1 MARPTRQG
9 IDYFPLDVELD
20 DKTEMF
26 LIEKEAVGL
35 AVLISVWQLIYKN
48 EGYYIKYNN
57 DLCLLIKKR
66 ISVDINSINDCIKSA
81 VNRNIFDKELF
92 NKEGILTSR
101 AIQKR
106 FFEAAKRKKQV
117 LVYRN
122 YLLIDIN
129 SYNNTVIVNIN
140 SVNAD
145 NNSTNVK
152 EEVKENVNVKGEG
165 NKIYVPPNIPFQSS
179 EEPFSK
185 SINLWR
191 QIYLSA
197 PGIVEQDFTND
208 LIEKFGFKKAKR
220 ILYELRE
227 KNFKSVNT
235 MKSAID
241 EFGNIK
247 PKENIVG
254 FTNSQFENKTG
265 GTTDEELAEIA
276 NRRATRQ
283 NQHIQSG

>member
-66 ISVDINSINDCIKSA
+66 ISVDINSINDCINSA

-92 NKEGILTSR
+92 SKEGILTSR

-117 LVYRN
+117 LVYSN

-145 NNSTNVK
+145 NNSTNVNV
-152 EEVKENVNVKGEG
+152 EVKENVNVKGEG
-165 NKIYVPPNIPFQSS
+165 NKIYVSPKIPLQNS
-179 EEPFSK
+179 EESFNK
-185 SINLWR
+185 SISLWR
-191 QIYLSA
+191 KIYLSA
-197 PGIVEQDFTND
+197 PGIVELDFTND

-247 PKENIVG
+247 PKENIGG

-276 NRRATRQ
+276 NRRAARQ
-283 NQHIQSG
+283 NQHLQSG

>member
-9 IDYFPLDVELD
+9 IDYFPLDVEFD

-35 AVLISVWQLIYKN
+35 AILISIWQLIYKN

-57 DLCLLIKKR
+57 DLSLLIKKR

-165 NKIYVPPNIPFQSS
+165 NKIYVPPNIPFQNS
-179 EEPFSK
+179 EVPFSK

-247 PKENIVG
+247 PKENIGG
-254 FTNSQFENKTG
+254 FINSTNGNETSG
-265 GTTDEELAEIA
+265 ATDEELAEIA
-276 NRRATRQ
+276 NRRAARQ
-283 NQHIQSG
+283 NQRLQSG

>member
-9 IDYFPLDVELD
+9 IDYFPLDVEFD

-35 AVLISVWQLIYKN
+35 AILISIWQLIYKN

-57 DLCLLIKKR
+57 DLSLLIKKR
-66 ISVDINSINDCIKSA
+66 ISIDINSINDCIKSA

-92 NKEGILTSR
+92 SKEGILTSR

-117 LVYRN
+117 LVFRN

-208 LIEKFGFKKAKR
+208 LIEKYGFKKAKR

-247 PKENIVG
+247 PKENIGG
-254 FTNSQFENKTG
+254 FINSTNGNETSG
-265 GTTDEELAEIA
+265 ATDEELAEIA
-276 NRRATRQ
+276 NRRAARQ